1 MTSYINDAP
10 VAAGSN
16 SMIPEPSSQV
26 HTTTLIP
33 GSTSTQ
39 SLPVSVLVNHNEKPE
54 KFGGLNFKT
63 WQQKMLFY
71 LTTLNLA
78 RFLKEDPPIVRE
90 DEVDP
95 QVFHAADAWKHSDF
109 LCQNYI
115 LNGLTDSLY
124 NVYSSKKTAKELWD
138 SLDQKYKS
146 EDAGAKKFLVG
157 QFLNFKMVDS
167 KTVVS
172 QVQELQLIIHEIHA
186 EGMVVSESFQV
197 AAIVEKLPPAWKDFK
212 SYLMHK
218 RKEMT
223 VEQLI
228 VRLRI
233 EEDNRRSEKRISS
246 IAYVH
251 FGLEHLPGSVRVS
264 REFSLSDFLLK
275 RPHFSLT

>member
-26 HTTTLIP
+26 HTTIP

-39 SLPVSVLVNHNEKPE
+39 PLPVSVPVNHNEKPE

-109 LCQNYI
+109 LCRNYV
-115 LNGLTDSLY
+115 LNGLTD
-124 NVYSSKKTAKELWD
+124 
-138 SLDQKYKS
+138 
-146 EDAGAKKFLVG
+146 
-157 QFLNFKMVDS
+157 
-167 KTVVS
+167 
-172 QVQELQLIIHEIHA
+172 
-186 EGMVVSESFQV
+186 
-197 AAIVEKLPPAWKDFK
+197 
-212 SYLMHK
+212 
-218 RKEMT
+218 
-223 VEQLI
+223 
-228 VRLRI
+228 
-233 EEDNRRSEKRISS
+233 
-246 IAYVH
+246 
-251 FGLEHLPGSVRVS
+251 
-264 REFSLSDFLLK
+264 
-275 RPHFSLT
+275 